1 MTLDYFT
8 FYSEANIV
16 CILILAV
23 MLVNDWLH
31 SAQQEKQ
38 IWLNRTLTAH
48 ILYFIS
54 DIGWAA
60 VISGH
65 LPQNRVSSCLFNLA
79 NFILLG
85 TLAYLWFMYMAA
97 SEDLPFRTS
106 RKKRLLCLLPL
117 VVTTLAMI
125 IAYAAAPQFWIS
137 DTGELN
143 KLYYAMMIAAPV
155 TYLLSAFVISMSK
168 ARKAESA
175 DDRRLFLLIGIYPLS
190 VIVFGLV
197 QTSVVNAPLFCFGC
211 TLMMLVFYIVQMQ
224 TLVSV
229 DSLTRLNNR
238 GQITRYMNQIHY
250 RDNVPTYVM
259 MVDVDGF
266 KQINDTY
273 GHAEGDRALI
283 LVSEVLKQAC
293 DHFETPAFLGR
304 YGGDEFTIIFQNPG
318 ESDHPARAAEVIR
331 AALSKVQPERGLPYP
346 LEISI
351 GYDMLKSRADTM
363 EACMSRA
370 DEKLYEDKRNRK
382 AGR

>member
-1 MTLDYFT
+1 MTLDYFAY
-8 FYSEANIV
+8 YSEANIV

-38 IWLNRTLTAH
+38 IWLNRTLGAH
-48 ILYFIS
+48 ILYFLS

-60 VISGH
+60 VISGN
-65 LPQNRVSSCLFNLA
+65 LPQTRFTSCVFNFL
-79 NFILLG
+79 NFVLLG

-97 SEDLPFRTS
+97 FEDLPFRTN

-117 VVTTLAMI
+117 AVTTLVMV
-125 IAYAAAPQFWIS
+125 IAYAAAPDFWIS

-143 KLYYAMMIAAPV
+143 RWYYPMMIAAPV
-155 TYLLSAFVISMSK
+155 AYLLSAFVISMVK

-175 DDRRLFLLIGIYPLS
+175 DDRRLYRLIGIYPLT
-190 VIVFGLV
+190 VIAFGLV
-197 QTSVVNAPLFCFGC
+197 QTFFMNAPLFCFGC
-211 TLMMLVFYIVQMQ
+211 TLMMLIFYILQMQ

-229 DSLTRLNNR
+229 DALTRLNNR
-238 GQITRYMNQIHY
+238 GQINRYMNQVHY
-250 RDNVPTYVM
+250 RENVPAYVM
-259 MVDVDGF
+259 MIDIDGF

-283 LVSEVLKQAC
+283 LVSEVLKQTC
-293 DHFETPAFLGR
+293 DRFESPVFLGR
-304 YGGDEFTIIFQNPG
+304 YGGDEFTIVFQNPG
-318 ESDHPARAAEVIR
+318 EADHPARAAETIR
-331 AALSKVQPERGLPYP
+331 AALSKLQPEHRLPYP
-346 LEISI
+346 LEASI

-363 EACMSRA
+363 EDCMHRA
-370 DEKLYEDKRNRK
+370 DEKLYEDKQTRK